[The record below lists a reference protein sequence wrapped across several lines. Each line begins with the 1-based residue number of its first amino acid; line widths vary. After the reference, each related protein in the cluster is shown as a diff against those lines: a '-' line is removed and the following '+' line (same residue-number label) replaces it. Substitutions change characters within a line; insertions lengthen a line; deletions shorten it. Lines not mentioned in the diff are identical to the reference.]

1 MKINK
6 LIAHSSNF
14 NMGRKQKIQFLVI
27 HYTANNGDLAKSN
40 CNYFKLPNRNS
51 SAHYF
56 VDEKEI
62 WQSVED
68 NDMAWHCGTRGK
80 YYHSSC
86 RNENAIGIELCS
98 EKDRKGNYYF
108 TNETINNAVSLVK
121 ILMEKYNIPIENVV
135 RHYDVTHKNCP
146 APFVNNITAWDNFK
160 NSLTEE
166 YMFVERNYS
175 YNGKVKSFKVINE
188 QGENFIRARDL
199 ADLLNK
205 NISYD
210 NKTKITNLDD
220 IFSNITVEVGN
231 KNTTVKAINSGGFN
245 FVKVRDLA
253 DVLGYET
260 GYNETNNSI
269 FFNLKKSIIDK
280 LKLLKSR

>member
-14 NMGRKQKIQFLVI
+14 TKGRKQKIQFLVI

-40 CNYFKLPNRNS
+40 CIYFKSPNRNA

-56 VDEKEI
+56 VDEKEV

-68 NDMAWHCGTRGK
+68 NDIAWHCGTSGK
-80 YYHSSC
+80 YYHSKC
-86 RNENAIGIELCS
+86 RNDNAIGIELCS
-98 EKDRKGNYYF
+98 EKDSKGNYYF
-108 TNETINNAVSLVK
+108 TNETINNAVGLVK
-121 ILMEKYNIPIENVV
+121 MLMEKYNIPIENIV

-146 APFVNNITAWDNFK
+146 APFVNNNTAWDNFK
-160 NSLTEE
+160 DSLMEG

-175 YNGKVKSFKVINE
+175 YNGKVKSFNVINE
-188 QGENFIRARDL
+188 NGENFIKVRDL

-210 NKTKITNLDD
+210 SNTKITNLDD
-220 IFSNITVEVGN
+220 IFNNVKVEVGN
-231 KNTTVKAINSGGFN
+231 TKTTVQAINSGGFN

-253 DVLGYET
+253 DVLGFET

-269 FFNLKKSIIDK
+269 FFKLKKSIVDK
-280 LKLLKSR
+280 LKIFKK

>member
-14 NMGRKQKIQFLVI
+14 TKGRKQKIQFLVI
-27 HYTANNGDLAKSN
+27 HYTANNGDFAKSN
-40 CNYFKLPNRNS
+40 CNYFKYPNRNS

-68 NDMAWHCGTRGK
+68 EDMAWHCGTRGK

-86 RNENAIGIELCS
+86 RNDNAIGIELCS
-98 EKDRKGNYYF
+98 EKDSKGNYYF

-121 ILMEKYNIPIENVV
+121 MLMEKYNIPIENVV

-160 NSLTEE
+160 DSLTEE

-175 YNGKVKSFKVINE
+175 YNGKIKSFKVINE
-188 QGENFIRARDL
+188 QGENFIRVRDL

>member
-14 NMGRKQKIQFLVI
+14 TKGRKQKIQFLVI

-40 CNYFKLPNRNS
+40 CNYFKSPNRNA

-56 VDEKEI
+56 VDEKEV

-68 NDMAWHCGTRGK
+68 NDMAWHCGTSGK
-80 YYHSSC
+80 YYHSKC
-86 RNENAIGIELCS
+86 RNDNAIGIELCS
-98 EKDRKGNYYF
+98 EKDSKGNYYF
-108 TNETINNAVSLVK
+108 TNETINNAVGLVK
-121 ILMEKYNIPIENVV
+121 MLMEKYNIPIENVV

-146 APFVNNITAWDNFK
+146 VPFVNNNTAWDNFK
-160 NSLTEE
+160 DSLMEG
-166 YMFVERNYS
+166 YMFVTRNYS
-175 YNGKVKSFKVINE
+175 YNGKVKYFNVINE
-188 QGENFIRARDL
+188 NGENFIKIRGL
-199 ADLLNK
+199 AELLNK

-210 NKTKITNLDD
+210 SNTKITMLDD
-220 IFSNITVEVGN
+220 IFNNVKVEVGN
-231 KNTTVKAINSGGFN
+231 TKTTVQAINSGGFN

-253 DVLGYET
+253 DVLGFET

-269 FFNLKKSIIDK
+269 FFKLKKSIIDK
-280 LKLLKSR
+280 LKVFKK

>member
-14 NMGRKQKIQFLVI
+14 TKGRKQKIQFLVI

-40 CNYFKLPNRNS
+40 CNYFKSPNRNA

-68 NDMAWHCGTRGK
+68 NNIAWHCGTSGK
-80 YYHSSC
+80 YYHSKC
-86 RNENAIGIELCS
+86 RNDNAIGIELCS
-98 EKDRKGNYYF
+98 EKDSKGNYYF
-108 TNETINNAVSLVK
+108 TNETINNAVGLIK
-121 ILMEKYNIPIENVV
+121 MLMEKYNIPIENIV

-146 APFVNNITAWDNFK
+146 APFVNNNTAWDNFK
-160 NSLTEE
+160 DSLMEE
-166 YMFVERNYS
+166 YMFVTRNYS
-175 YNGKVKSFKVINE
+175 YNGKVKSFNVINE
-188 QGENFIRARDL
+188 NGENFIKIRDL
-199 ADLLNK
+199 AELLNK

-210 NKTKITNLDD
+210 NNTKITMLDD
-220 IFSNITVEVGN
+220 IFNNVKVEVGN
-231 KNTTVKAINSGGFN
+231 TKTTVQAINSGGFN

-253 DVLGYET
+253 DVLGFET

-269 FFNLKKSIIDK
+269 FFKLKKSIIDK
-280 LKLLKSR
+280 LKLFKK

>member
-14 NMGRKQKIQFLVI
+14 TKGRKQKIQFLVI

-40 CNYFKLPNRNS
+40 CNYFKSPNRNA

-68 NDMAWHCGTRGK
+68 NDIAWHCGTSGK
-80 YYHSSC
+80 YYHSKC
-86 RNENAIGIELCS
+86 RNDNAIGIELCS
-98 EKDRKGNYYF
+98 EKDSKGNYYF
-108 TNETINNAVSLVK
+108 TNETINNAVGLIK
-121 ILMEKYNIPIENVV
+121 MLMEKYNIPIENIV

-146 APFVNNITAWDNFK
+146 APFVNNNTAWDNFK
-160 NSLTEE
+160 DSLMEE

-175 YNGKVKSFKVINE
+175 YNGKVKSFNVINE
-188 QGENFIRARDL
+188 NGENFIKIRDL
-199 ADLLNK
+199 AELLNK

-210 NKTKITNLDD
+210 NNTKITMLDD
-220 IFSNITVEVGN
+220 IFNNVKVEVGN
-231 KNTTVKAINSGGFN
+231 TKTTVQAINSGGFN

-253 DVLGYET
+253 DVLGFET

-269 FFNLKKSIIDK
+269 FFKLKKSIIDK
-280 LKLLKSR
+280 LKLFKK

>member
-14 NMGRKQKIQFLVI
+14 TKGRKQKIQFLVI

-40 CNYFKLPNRNS
+40 CNYFKSPNRNA

-68 NDMAWHCGTRGK
+68 NNIAWHCGTSGK
-80 YYHSSC
+80 YYHSKC
-86 RNENAIGIELCS
+86 RNDNAIGIELCS
-98 EKDRKGNYYF
+98 EKDSKGNYYF
-108 TNETINNAVSLVK
+108 TNETINNAVGLVK
-121 ILMEKYNIPIENVV
+121 MLMEKYNIPIENIV

-146 APFVNNITAWDNFK
+146 APFVNNNTAWDNFK
-160 NSLTEE
+160 DSLMEE
-166 YMFVERNYS
+166 YMFVTRNYS
-175 YNGKVKSFKVINE
+175 YNGKVKSFNVINE
-188 QGENFIRARDL
+188 NGENFIKIRDL
-199 ADLLNK
+199 AELLNK

-210 NKTKITNLDD
+210 SNTKITNLDD
-220 IFSNITVEVGN
+220 IFNNVKVEVGN
-231 KNTTVKAINSGGFN
+231 TKTTVQAINSGGFN

-253 DVLGYET
+253 DVLGFET

-269 FFNLKKSIIDK
+269 FFKLKKSIIDK
-280 LKLLKSR
+280 LKLFKK

>member
-14 NMGRKQKIQFLVI
+14 TKGRKQKIQFLVI

-40 CNYFKLPNRNS
+40 CNYFKSPNRNA

-68 NDMAWHCGTRGK
+68 NNIAWHCGTSGK
-80 YYHSSC
+80 YYHSKC
-86 RNENAIGIELCS
+86 RNDNAIGIELCS
-98 EKDRKGNYYF
+98 EKDSKGNYYF
-108 TNETINNAVSLVK
+108 NNETINNAVGLVK
-121 ILMEKYNIPIENVV
+121 VLMEKYNIPIENVV

-146 APFVNNITAWDNFK
+146 APFVNNNTAWDNFK
-160 NSLTEE
+160 DSLMEE
-166 YMFVERNYS
+166 YMFVTRNYS
-175 YNGKVKSFKVINE
+175 YNGKVKSFNVINE
-188 QGENFIRARDL
+188 NGENFIKIRDL
-199 ADLLNK
+199 AELLNK

-210 NKTKITNLDD
+210 NNTKITMLDD
-220 IFSNITVEVGN
+220 IFNNVKVEVGN
-231 KNTTVKAINSGGFN
+231 TKTTVQAINSGGFN

-253 DVLGYET
+253 DVLGFET

-269 FFNLKKSIIDK
+269 FFKLKKSIIDK
-280 LKLLKSR
+280 LKLFKK

>member
-14 NMGRKQKIQFLVI
+14 TKGRKQKIQFLVI

-40 CNYFKLPNRNS
+40 CNYFKSPNRNA

-68 NDMAWHCGTRGK
+68 NDIAWHCGTSGK
-80 YYHSSC
+80 YYHSKC
-86 RNENAIGIELCS
+86 RNDNAIGIELCS
-98 EKDRKGNYYF
+98 EKDSKGNYYF
-108 TNETINNAVSLVK
+108 TNETINNAVGLVK
-121 ILMEKYNIPIENVV
+121 MLMEKYNIPIENIV

-160 NSLTEE
+160 DSLMEG

-188 QGENFIRARDL
+188 NGENFIKIRDL
-199 ADLLNK
+199 AELLNK

-210 NKTKITNLDD
+210 RNTKITMLDD
-220 IFSNITVEVGN
+220 IFNNIKVEVGN
-231 KNTTVKAINSGGFN
+231 TKTTVQAINSGGFN

-253 DVLGYET
+253 DVLGFET

-269 FFNLKKSIIDK
+269 FFKLKKSIIDK
-280 LKLLKSR
+280 LKLFKK

>member
-14 NMGRKQKIQFLVI
+14 TKGRKQKIQFLVI

-40 CNYFKLPNRNS
+40 CNYFKSPNRNA

-56 VDEKEI
+56 VDEKEV

-68 NDMAWHCGTRGK
+68 NDMAWHCGTSGK
-80 YYHSSC
+80 YYHSQC
-86 RNENAIGIELCS
+86 RNDNAIGIELCS
-98 EKDRKGNYYF
+98 EKDSKGNYYF
-108 TNETINNAVSLVK
+108 TNETINNAVGLVK
-121 ILMEKYNIPIENVV
+121 MLMEKYNIPIENVV

-146 APFVNNITAWDNFK
+146 VPFVNNNTAWDNFK
-160 NSLTEE
+160 DSLMGG
-166 YMFVERNYS
+166 YMFVTRNYS
-175 YNGKVKSFKVINE
+175 YNGKVKSLNVINE
-188 QGENFIRARDL
+188 NGENFIKIRDL
-199 ADLLNK
+199 AELLNK

-210 NKTKITNLDD
+210 SNTKITMLDD
-220 IFSNITVEVGN
+220 IFNNVKVEVGN
-231 KNTTVKAINSGGFN
+231 TKTTVQAINSGGFN

-253 DVLGYET
+253 DALGFET

-269 FFNLKKSIIDK
+269 FFKLKKSIIDK
-280 LKLLKSR
+280 LKLFKK

>member
-14 NMGRKQKIQFLVI
+14 TKGRKQKIQFLVI

-40 CNYFKLPNRNS
+40 CNYFKSPNRNA

-68 NDMAWHCGTRGK
+68 NDIAWHCGTSGK
-80 YYHSSC
+80 YYHSKC
-86 RNENAIGIELCS
+86 RNDNAIGIELCS
-98 EKDRKGNYYF
+98 EKDSKGNYYF
-108 TNETINNAVSLVK
+108 TNETINNAVGLIK
-121 ILMEKYNIPIENVV
+121 MLMEKYNISIENIV

-146 APFVNNITAWDNFK
+146 APFVNNNTAWDNFK
-160 NSLTEE
+160 DSLMEE

-188 QGENFIRARDL
+188 NGENFIKIRDL
-199 ADLLNK
+199 AELLNK

-210 NKTKITNLDD
+210 RNTKITNLDD
-220 IFSNITVEVGN
+220 IFNNIKVEVGN
-231 KNTTVKAINSGGFN
+231 TKTTVQAINSGGFN

-253 DVLGYET
+253 DVLGFET

-269 FFNLKKSIIDK
+269 FFKLKKSIIDK
-280 LKLLKSR
+280 LKLFKK